1 MKGILVNGK
10 RNQLGDSS
18 SFMAMQEQPKEAHRK
33 IEEEAQY
40 NAQREAE
47 LSKEAAKQKDRLEHL
62 SLVEKYLRQTDPAFQ
77 NFMESRSTSTTTES
91 VSSDLP
97 PVV

>member
-10 RNQLGDSS
+10 RNQPGDSS
-18 SFMAMQEQPKEAHRK
+18 SFMAMQEQLKEAHHK

-47 LSKEAAKQKDRLEHL
+47 LYKEAAKQKDRLEHL